1 MTYWHMQLHPD
12 DKNFGKEKELLSKL
26 ALIGLGEWEGGKN
39 QINNFKKDMKIND
52 IVLIR
57 NGETPIALVEV
68 IGELEDIL
76 ECDFKRLDWF
86 RYRRKVNVLDFAN
99 DNQQPFPQPRGTL
112 QKLINKTTDSYK
124 YIESWYQ
131 KISTLKYTKHLTQE
145 INLNQY
151 KIQKVYISNLKMF
164 NNFTLNLADKNGIPL
179 PLVVIAGKNGTGK
192 TTILDYLS
200 DYNLQED
207 DFIEIFETHK
217 PHGMEDFFEYEKDV
231 VVDIFR
237 LSKSMSGILEKKAE
251 YKNSVIYIPVGVNDL
266 GDLEEKIADYY
277 ITKAEELDSFKEALQ
292 NVQRYLKD
300 IFDGLDLSF
309 NISKIDYKEKK
320 VFLSNHLNQEFQI
333 GSMSTGEK
341 TLMSKVLYLYFQD
354 IKNKIILIDEPELS
368 LHPAWQNR
376 VLKLYENFA
385 KENNCQIIIATHS
398 PHIIGSAKSE
408 YLRILVEENGKIEVI
423 DNFSGIYG
431 AKLHQ
436 VLTDVMGVEDLR
448 TPEVSEKFKIIE
460 KMIANNQ
467 FDTQEFENKWQE
479 LEQELGKNYFDLKL
493 LKLEIASRRKNV

>member
-12 DKNFGKEKELLSKL
+12 DKNWGKEQELLNDLS
-26 ALIGLGEWEGGKN
+26 LIGIGDYWEGGKS
-39 QINNFKKDMKIND
+39 QIDNFKKDMKVND

-57 NGETPIALVEV
+57 SGETPIALVEV
-68 IGELEDIL
+68 VGELEDIL
-76 ECDFKRLDWF
+76 DNDFTRLDWF

-99 DNQQPFPQPRGTL
+99 DKQQPFPQPRGTL
-112 QKLINKTTDSYK
+112 QKLINKTTDSYR

-164 NNFTLNLADKNGIPL
+164 NKFILNLADKNGIPL

-398 PHIIGSAKSE
+398 PHIIGSAKNE
-408 YLRILVEENGKIEVI
+408 YIRILTEDGVINDVTAYGRDIEWVLEEVMGANYTREKSILDKFDEIQELINDNKLNEAEENINALENIIG
-423 DNFSGIYG
+423 
-431 AKLHQ
+431 LH
-436 VLTDVMGVEDLR
+436 DKE
-448 TPEVSEKFKIIE
+448 I
-460 KMIANNQ
+460 
-467 FDTQEFENKWQE
+467 
-479 LEQELGKNYFDLKL
+479 LKL
-493 LKLEIASRRKNV
+493 RNDLAFQRMDFEEDK